1 MVKPK
6 TGILQ
11 IFTGR
16 RGTWLAWVLPILSF
30 LTFISSW
37 ASLYPSKVVERWYA
51 RQLFPRISRLAGLLA
66 DAVSISWLDV
76 LIPLGIVFLILV
88 IRGRRWR
95 LLLNVVAGLY
105 LIFFWT
111 WGLNY
116 HRQPLSSKLQL
127 DPERMKPE
135 AMDLFAKH
143 AAAELNRLYGEKQ
156 KQTYDEMGTR
166 EEAAR
171 RVRRVAGII
180 DGADWQSAQRVKT
193 SWIGNPWLHAA
204 GIDGVFNPIV
214 HEPII
219 SNTVLDLE
227 RPFVIAHELAHVR
240 GYPNEGD
247 ANVIAALASLMSD
260 DPAFQYSGWLNL
272 WLYLRTGD
280 LEKLLDTGPRHDIQ
294 RMFQRAR
301 AEQIPWI
308 NDFQRDLLDLFL
320 KANSVDEGVRSYSR
334 AVLLAA
340 GTQPSWER
348 YR

>member
-6 TGILQ
+6 TGIFQ

-16 RGTWLAWVLPILSF
+16 RGARLAWVLPFLSF

-37 ASLYPSKVVERWYA
+37 ASLYPSKLVERWYS
-51 RQLFPRISRLAGLLA
+51 RQLFPRISRIAGLLA

-88 IRGRRWR
+88 IRNRMWR
-95 LLLNVVAGLY
+95 LLLNGAAGLY

-116 HRQPLSSKLQL
+116 HRQPLSSKLEL
-127 DPERMKPE
+127 DSARMKPE

-143 AAAELNRLYGEKQ
+143 VAAELNRLYAE
-156 KQTYDEMGTR
+156 KQTYDEMRTR

-180 DGADWQSAQRVKT
+180 DGADWQSAQRVKI
-193 SWIGNPWLHAA
+193 SRIGNPWLHAA

-219 SNTVLDLE
+219 SNTVLDVE

-240 GYPNEGD
+240 SYPDEGD
-247 ANVIAALASLMSD
+247 ANVIATLASLMSG

-280 LEKLLDTGPRHDIQ
+280 LEKLLDPGPRNDMQ
-294 RMFQRAR
+294 RMFERAR

-308 NDFQRDLLDLFL
+308 NNFQRDLLDVFL

-334 AVLLAA
+334 VVLLAA
-340 GTQPSWER
+340 GTQQSWER